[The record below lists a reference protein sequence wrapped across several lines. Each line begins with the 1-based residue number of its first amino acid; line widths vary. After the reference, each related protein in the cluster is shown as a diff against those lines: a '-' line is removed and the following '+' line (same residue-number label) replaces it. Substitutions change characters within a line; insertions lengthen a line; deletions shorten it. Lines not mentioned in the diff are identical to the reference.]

1 MLRWP
6 LRRRARLVAVPPPD
20 VSAEILAR
28 LDWLEARQRASEE
41 STRVSL
47 LAIAEACR
55 IAGYRVP
62 GLGALDDTQEM
73 PVILSLYRATRHS
86 A

>member
-1 MLRWP
+1 MFRWP

-28 LDWLEARQRASEE
+28 LDWLEARQQASEE
-41 STRVSL
+41 ATRSAL
-47 LAIAEACR
+47 NAIAGACR
-55 IAGYRVP
+55 IVGFPVP
-62 GLGALDDTQEM
+62 DLDAPDETLPQ
-73 PVILSLYRATRHS
+73 PVILSLARRRRDS